1 MQIATLLTVD
11 GFPVFYSP
19 GLENDR
25 TRIFNSLADGTATG
39 VDCFGEPMEPQ
50 DAMEDFIRM
59 VDFYRP
65 RNRLERIYRN
75 ILLAPSVISIVREEI
90 LRVEADLDP
99 LAYFSKLE
107 QVVQLTGLGL
117 FCTAAGVL
125 AALNRDEFLTDE
137 RLARWALMLNTA
149 NAI

>member
-11 GFPVFYSP
+11 GIPVFYST

-25 TRIFNSLADGTATG
+25 TRIFDSLADGTATG

-50 DAMEDFIRM
+50 AATDDFIRM

-65 RNRLERIYRN
+65 RNRLEQIHRN
-75 ILLAPSVISIVREEI
+75 ILLAPSVVSIVREEI
-90 LRVEADLDP
+90 FRVEGLDP
-99 LAYFSKLE
+99 LVYLSKLE

-125 AALNRDEFLTDE
+125 SALNRDEFLTDE

>member
-11 GFPVFYSP
+11 GLPVFYSN

-25 TRIFNSLADGTATG
+25 TRIFNSLADGIATG
-39 VDCFGEPMEPQ
+39 VDCFGDPMEPQ
-50 DAMEDFIRM
+50 DAAEDFIRM

-65 RNRLERIYRN
+65 RNRLDKIHRN
-75 ILLAPSVISIVREEI
+75 MLLAPFVVSIVREEI
-90 LRVEADLDP
+90 FRVEGLDP
-99 LAYFSKLE
+99 LVYLSKLE

-125 AALNRDEFLTDE
+125 CALDRDEFFTDE